1 MSDRRKDEEKER
13 LMKEILN
20 KDRSKIETGSD
31 AKVTLSLGSDGKEDR
46 RADRTAEAVN
56 QMAGMIS
63 SAGKATSD
71 LLKNADRSFDELR
84 KLLTNQQKDLENL
97 SRDNGFN
104 QADMER
110 VQKEI
115 EADYGLT
122 PAETKA
128 QTVIKNLDTAKVFE
142 EVYQE
147 MDKEIVGQNE
157 ALKQIGIA
165 FRRPFVMGTEEGKPK
180 NVILVTGPKGSGRH
194 AMITEMARSLFKHR
208 AIASDDVYTID
219 MSLYQS
225 GAQEQIF
232 LQDLYKD
239 LSGHGEI
246 ICFENFE
253 TGFPSFLRMVDSL
266 VCDGKVILSKRYVLN
281 KGVLVE
287 NQTGLVK
294 DAVDSLSAAGK
305 YLVFITTKGTKAV
318 QDAFGANFL
327 YHVLDMVTLTAFTEE
342 DAREFTDRES
352 SSLEEKAVTNLKIS
366 VSVRQDL
373 KDWVVQNYDK
383 TLGADA
389 LSGLF
394 NDFYI
399 SLSQA
404 ALVDNLPAGTPVAM
418 TLSEG
423 VPAAVYNGKSVT
435 LTRSKTSA
443 EEIEAVNRELDEIV
457 GLETIKEYIRSLQN
471 HIRMQEIR
479 KAQGM
484 KTSEISKHMIFTG
497 NPGTGK
503 TTIARLISRY
513 MKAIGAL
520 SQGQLVEVTRADL
533 VAQYVGQTAPLT
545 MSVIKSAL
553 GGVLFIDEAY
563 SLYRGKDDSFGLEC
577 IDTIVKAMEDNRENL
592 IVILAGYEKEMAG
605 FLESNSGLKSR
616 FPNLIHFPD
625 YTGEELRKIAV
636 IQAKSKGYTI
646 AEDALPALEEYF
658 NKVQSIN
665 AAEAGNGRLARNVV
679 EDAILKQ
686 SGRVV
691 KDPSAKIDELQQK
704 DFDFTVKVKPADE
717 FADLREFNEMLKGQ
731 AGS

>member
-1 MSDRRKDEEKER
+1 MTDRSKEKER
-13 LMKEILN
+13 LMREILS
-20 KDRSKIETGSD
+20 KDRSKTYRTSD
-31 AKVTLSLGSDGKEDR
+31 NEVVLTTTPSSDEKIDQTAKDVTTMSDMINSASKVTG
-46 RADRTAEAVN
+46 
-56 QMAGMIS
+56 
-63 SAGKATSD
+63 D
-71 LLKNADRSFDELR
+71 LLRNADHSFDELK
-84 KLLTNQQKDLENL
+84 KLLVGQQKDLEQL
-97 SRDNGFN
+97 SKDNGFN
-104 QADMER
+104 QEDMER

-115 EADYGLT
+115 EQDYGLSEKEANT
-122 PAETKA
+122 P
-128 QTVIKNLDTAKVFE
+128 TVIKNFDSAKVFDE
-142 EVYQE
+142 ILKE
-147 MDKEIVGQNE
+147 MDEEIVGQDE
-157 ALKQIGIA
+157 ALRQFCVA
-165 FRRPFVMGTEEGKPK
+165 FRRPYVMGTEEGKAK
-180 NVILVTGPKGSGRH
+180 NVILVTGPRGSGRH
-194 AMITEMARSLFKHR
+194 ACVTKMAKSLFEHR
-208 AIASDDVYTID
+208 VIQSDDVYTVD

-239 LSGHGEI
+239 LSGRGEI

-253 TGFPSFLRMVDSL
+253 TGFPGFLRMVDSL
-266 VCDGKVILSKRYVLN
+266 VCDGKVTLSKRYVLN

-294 DAVDSLSAAGK
+294 NAVDSLSASGK
-305 YLVFITTKGTKAV
+305 FLVFITTNGTKAV
-318 QDAFGANFL
+318 QNAFGANFL
-327 YHVLDMVTLTAFTEE
+327 YHVLDTITLTQ
-342 DAREFTDRES
+342 FTDADA
-352 SSLEEKAVTNLKIS
+352 LEYTNRLSASMAEKANRNLRIA
-366 VSVRQDL
+366 VNITDEL
-373 KDWVVQNYDK
+373 KQWVVENYDK
-383 TLGADA
+383 TNGADA
-389 LSGLF
+389 INSLF
-394 NDFYI
+394 DDFYI

-404 ALVDNLPAGTPVAM
+404 ALTENIATGTPVSMA
-418 TLSEG
+418 LKDGIPS
-423 VPAAVYNGKSVT
+423 ALFLDKAVT

-443 EEIEAVNRELDEIV
+443 EEIEAVNKELDEIV

-471 HIRMQEIR
+471 HIKMQEIR

-545 MSVIKSAL
+545 MSVIKSAI

-577 IDTIVKAMEDNRENL
+577 IDTIVKAMEDNRDNL
-592 IVILAGYEKEMAG
+592 IVILAGYKKEMEG

-616 FPNLIHFPD
+616 FPNTIFFPD

-636 IQAKSKGYTI
+636 IQAKSKGYVI
-646 AEDALPALEEYF
+646 AENALPALEEYF
-658 NKVQSIN
+658 TKVQATN

-691 KDPSAKIDELQQK
+691 NDSDAKIDELILE
-704 DFDFTVKVKPADE
+704 DFDLTVKVQPADE
-717 FADLREFNEMLKGQ
+717 FKDLREFSEMLKGN
-731 AGS
+731 GE

>member
-1 MSDRRKDEEKER
+1 MTDRSKEKER
-13 LMKEILN
+13 LMREVLN
-20 KDRSKIETGSD
+20 KDRSKIYNRSD
-31 AKVTLSLGSDGKEDR
+31 HNVVLTTSPSDDEKISQTAKDVTTMSD
-46 RADRTAEAVN
+46 
-56 QMAGMIS
+56 MIN
-63 SAGKATSD
+63 SASKATGD
-71 LLKNADRSFDELR
+71 LLRNADRSFDELK
-84 KLLTNQQKDLENL
+84 KLLVGQQKDLEQL
-97 SRDNGFN
+97 SKDNGFN
-104 QADMER
+104 QEDMER

-115 EADYGLT
+115 EQDYGLSEKEANA
-122 PAETKA
+122 P
-128 QTVIKNLDTAKVFE
+128 TVIRNFDSAKVFE
-142 EVYQE
+142 EVLKE
-147 MDKEIVGQNE
+147 LDEEIVGQDE
-157 ALKQIGIA
+157 ALRQLCVA
-165 FRRPFVMGTEEGKPK
+165 FRRPYVMGTQEGKAK
-180 NVILVTGPKGSGRH
+180 NVILVTGPRGSGRH
-194 AMITEMARSLFKHR
+194 ACVAKMAKSLFEHR
-208 AIASDDVYTID
+208 VIQSDDVYTVD

-232 LQDLYKD
+232 LQDLYRD
-239 LSGHGEI
+239 LSGRGEI

-253 TGFPSFLRMVDSL
+253 TGFPGFLRMVDSL
-266 VCDGKVILSKRYVLN
+266 VCEGKVTLSKRYVLN
-281 KGVLVE
+281 KGILVE

-294 DAVDSLSAAGK
+294 DAVDSLSASGK
-305 YLVFITTKGTKAV
+305 FLVFITSNGTKAV
-318 QDAFGANFL
+318 QNAFGANFL
-327 YHVLDMVTLTAFTEE
+327 YHVLDTITLTQ
-342 DAREFTDRES
+342 FTDKDAMEYTGRLS
-352 SSLEEKAVTNLKIS
+352 AALEEKANKNLRIA
-366 VSVRQDL
+366 VNATDEL
-373 KDWVVQNYDK
+373 KQWVVENYDK
-383 TLGADA
+383 TNGADA
-389 LSGLF
+389 LNGLF
-394 NDFYI
+394 DDFYI

-404 ALVDNLPAGTPVAM
+404 ALTENIPAGTPVSMA
-418 TLSEG
+418 LKDGIPS
-423 VPAAVYNGKSVT
+423 AVFLDKAVT

-471 HIRMQEIR
+471 HIKMQEIR

-545 MSVIKSAL
+545 MSVIKSAI

-577 IDTIVKAMEDNRENL
+577 IDTIVKAMEDNRDNL
-592 IVILAGYEKEMAG
+592 IVILAGYKKEMEG

-616 FPNLIHFPD
+616 FPNTIFFPD

-636 IQAKSKGYTI
+636 IQAKSKGYVI
-646 AEDALPALEEYF
+646 EESALPALEDYF
-658 NKVQSIN
+658 TKVQSIN

-691 KDPSAKIDELQQK
+691 NDANARIDELILE
-704 DFDFTVKVKPADE
+704 DFDLTVKVKPEDE
-717 FADLREFNEMLKGQ
+717 FKDLREFSEMLKGN
-731 AGS
+731 AE

>member
-1 MSDRRKDEEKER
+1 MTDRSKEKER
-13 LMKEILN
+13 LMREVLN
-20 KDRSKIETGSD
+20 KDRSKIYNRSD
-31 AKVTLSLGSDGKEDR
+31 HNVVLTTSPSDDEKISQTAKDVTSMSD
-46 RADRTAEAVN
+46 
-56 QMAGMIS
+56 MIN
-63 SAGKATSD
+63 SASKATGD
-71 LLKNADRSFDELR
+71 LLRNADRSFDELK
-84 KLLTNQQKDLENL
+84 KLLVGQQKDLEQL
-97 SRDNGFN
+97 SKDNGFN
-104 QADMER
+104 QEDMER

-115 EADYGLT
+115 EQDYGLSEKEANA
-122 PAETKA
+122 P
-128 QTVIKNLDTAKVFE
+128 TVIRNFDSAKVFE
-142 EVYQE
+142 EVLKE
-147 MDKEIVGQNE
+147 LDEEIVGQDE
-157 ALKQIGIA
+157 ALRQLCVA
-165 FRRPFVMGTEEGKPK
+165 FRRPYVMGTQEGKAK
-180 NVILVTGPKGSGRH
+180 NVILVTGPRGSGRH
-194 AMITEMARSLFKHR
+194 ACVAKMAKSLFEHR
-208 AIASDDVYTID
+208 VIQSDDVYTVD

-232 LQDLYKD
+232 LQDLYRD
-239 LSGHGEI
+239 LSGRGEI

-253 TGFPSFLRMVDSL
+253 TGFPGFLRMVDSL
-266 VCDGKVILSKRYVLN
+266 VCEGKVTLSKRYVLN
-281 KGVLVE
+281 KGILVE

-294 DAVDSLSAAGK
+294 DAVDSLSASGK
-305 YLVFITTKGTKAV
+305 FLVFITSNGTKAV
-318 QDAFGANFL
+318 QNAFGANFL
-327 YHVLDMVTLTAFTEE
+327 YHVLDTITLTQ
-342 DAREFTDRES
+342 FTDKDAMEYTGRLS
-352 SSLEEKAVTNLKIS
+352 AALEEKANKNLRIA
-366 VSVRQDL
+366 VNATDEL
-373 KDWVVQNYDK
+373 KQWVVENYDK
-383 TLGADA
+383 TNGADA
-389 LSGLF
+389 LNGLF
-394 NDFYI
+394 DDFYI

-404 ALVDNLPAGTPVAM
+404 ALTENIPAGTPVSMA
-418 TLSEG
+418 LKDGIPS
-423 VPAAVYNGKSVT
+423 AVFLDKAVT

-471 HIRMQEIR
+471 HIKMQEIR

-545 MSVIKSAL
+545 MSVIKSAI

-577 IDTIVKAMEDNRENL
+577 IDTIVKAMEDNRDNL
-592 IVILAGYEKEMAG
+592 IVILAGYKKEMEG

-616 FPNLIHFPD
+616 FPNTIFFPD

-636 IQAKSKGYTI
+636 IQAKSKGYVI
-646 AEDALPALEEYF
+646 EESALPALEDYF
-658 NKVQSIN
+658 TKVQSIN

-691 KDPSAKIDELQQK
+691 NDANARIDELILE
-704 DFDFTVKVKPADE
+704 DFDLTVKVKPEDE
-717 FADLREFNEMLKGQ
+717 FKDLREFSEMLKGN
-731 AGS
+731 AE